1 VRGHV
6 AAQYIP
12 TAAIVRGENAYAGIA
27 ATEIAI
33 CVIELCAL
41 VALLVLLAAIW
52 ALRKEV
58 TQMVRTWKYTRL
70 QASAPPFT
78 GVRYTP
84 NSQNQNTE
92 MKAEENIYSPPQ
104 VPLMNTRQNY

>member
-1 VRGHV
+1 MRGHV

-41 VALLVLLAAIW
+41 VALLVLLGAIW

-58 TQMVRTWKYTRL
+58 KQMVRTWKYTRL
-70 QASAPPFT
+70 QQASAPPFT
-78 GVRYTP
+78 SVRYTP
-84 NSQNQNTE
+84 NSQNQNTT
-92 MKAEENIYSPPQ
+92 MRAEDNVYSPPQ
-104 VPLMNTRQNY
+104 VPLMNNQNY